1 MNKKFAERLNE
12 LIRESGM
19 LKKEVAHG
27 IGINPVTL
35 SRYIGG
41 HQEPK
46 ADIVIALANYFGVSV
61 EWLLGESN
69 EKYPAERKVIDF
81 SDKDQVVTMLLDFAA
96 HLEKNGLPATYVDL
110 KKVFEEYDHI
120 QWGDRTLTDTDIR
133 YIVKTIKGIV
143 EGD

>member
-1 MNKKFAERLNE
+1 MNKKFVERLNE
-12 LIRESGM
+12 LINESGM

-27 IGINPVTL
+27 VGINPVTL
-35 SRYIGG
+35 SRYITGQ
-41 HQEPK
+41 QEPK
-46 ADIVIALANYFGVSV
+46 AEIAIALANFFGVGV
-61 EWLLGESN
+61 GWLLGESD
-69 EKYPAERKVIDF
+69 EKYPEKRKIIDF